1 MLRGLVSALFIVAL
15 GAAPAFAEE
24 PANQSVQ
31 IVPVRYAD
39 LDPQQT
45 ADASALLS
53 RLRAAAERAC
63 GNDAVDRPSPQ
74 ARRALA
80 ECRTQALDT
89 VVARINEP
97 ELTRL
102 YAASR

>member
-1 MLRGLVSALFIVAL
+1 MFRSLICAVSVVAF
-15 GAAPAFAEE
+15 GAASGMAEE
-24 PANQSVQ
+24 PRSDTVQ
-31 IVPVRYAD
+31 IVSVRYAD

-45 ADASALLS
+45 TDASALLS

-63 GNDAVDRPSPQ
+63 GQDAVERPSPQ
-74 ARRALA
+74 ARRAMH
-80 ECRTQALDT
+80 ECRAEALDT

-102 YAASR
+102 YTASR